1 MHCYQHIL
9 MAIDSPMNEEF
20 KAAQRAASIARDS
33 GASLSLLH
41 VTKELS
47 RGMEFSLASVADL
60 ENEIQKKA
68 QHDIDEIGD
77 RVGVPESQR
86 FVRQGIANQT
96 IFEHARR
103 TKADLIVVGNR
114 RNGFMALFTVA
125 RAILAKQP
133 CDVLVVKE

>member
-9 MAIDSPMNEEF
+9 MAIDSPLNDEF
-20 KAAQRAASIARDS
+20 KAAQRAAFIAKES

-60 ENEIQKKA
+60 ENEIHKKA
-68 QHDIDEIGD
+68 QHDINEIGD
-77 RVGVPESQR
+77 RVGVPEHQR

-96 IFEHARR
+96 IFDHAQR
-103 TKADLIVVGNR
+103 THADLIVVGNR
-114 RNGFMALFTVA
+114 RNGLMALFTVA